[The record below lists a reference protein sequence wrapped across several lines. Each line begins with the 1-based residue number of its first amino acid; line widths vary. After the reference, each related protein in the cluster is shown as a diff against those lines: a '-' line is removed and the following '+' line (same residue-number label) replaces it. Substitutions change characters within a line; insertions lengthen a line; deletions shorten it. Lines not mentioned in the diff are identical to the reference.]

1 MMYPFMTLNDG
12 TETTHSEIK
21 PAKAHLIQG
30 AFALSNAEEVA
41 PYPDEL
47 AAIAAYKAGDP
58 DYQPSISQE
67 DLIKELEHD
76 DA

>member
-47 AAIAAYKAGDP
+47 AARAAY
-58 DYQPSISQE
+58 
-67 DLIKELEHD
+67 
-76 DA
+76 